1 MMIMMMM
8 IPGGAVQTTETN
20 NSSRHITGLRI
31 QTFKRQSSWFFYK
44 CDCGFEL
51 ETTQCKSSR

>member
-1 MMIMMMM
+1 MTM